1 MNKCYS
7 ELIKLKTFDERYE
20 YLRLKGIVGEQ
31 TFGYD
36 RYLNQYLYNSSIWKS
51 IRNQVIVRDNG
62 YDLGVEGLE
71 IEDMIIVHH
80 INPITLEDIEND
92 NPCLYDLENLI
103 SSSDKTHKGIH
114 YDKKLAE
121 NKLPVERRKNDTC
134 PWLK

>member
-51 IRNQVIVRDNG
+51 IRNKVIVRDNG
-62 YDLGVEGLE
+62 CDLGVEGLE

-92 NPCLYDLENLI
+92 DPCLYDLENLI

-121 NKLPVERRKNDTC
+121 NRLPVERRKNDTC

>member
-51 IRNQVIVRDNG
+51 IRNKVIVRDNG
-62 YDLGVEGLE
+62 CDLGVEGLE

-121 NKLPVERRKNDTC
+121 NRLPVERRKNDTC

>member
-62 YDLGVEGLE
+62 CDLGVEGLE

-121 NKLPVERRKNDTC
+121 NRLPVERRKNDTC

>member
-20 YLRLKGIVGEQ
+20 YLRLKGNVGEQ

-36 RYLNQYLYNSSIWKS
+36 RYLNQYLYNSSPWKS
-51 IRNQVIVRDNG
+51 VRNQVIVRDNG
-62 YDLGVEGLE
+62 CDLGVEGLE
-71 IEDMIIVHH
+71 IEYMIIVHH

-121 NKLPVERRKNDTC
+121 NRLPVERRKNDTC